1 MRIGDQELALLTFI
15 AERGSATVGEVAEEF
30 GGPRN
35 LARSTVLTMMERL
48 RQKRRLTR
56 KRVDGVFRYSSPNS
70 RKDVLNEVVTDFVEK
85 TLGGSLSPFVAYLT
99 RIDRRLRRRTR
110 RTGTR
115 RREPAEA
122 EEGVMTAMD
131 VMDGIPHLLWTTSWQ
146 AGVMAGAIWLACRQ
160 WPRMPAN
167 LRVMLW
173 WLVSLKFVIGLV
185 WTQPIPLPVLPAS
198 LASASD
204 SITSATEV
212 SFARKYQFDR
222 K

>member
-15 AERGSATVGEVAEEF
+15 AERGSATVGEVAEQF

-99 RIDRRLRRRTR
+99 RSTDVSDEEL
-110 RTGTR
+110 
-115 RREPAEA
+115 AEL
-122 EEGVMTAMD
+122 E
-131 VMDGIPHLLWTTSWQ
+131 
-146 AGVMAGAIWLACRQ
+146 
-160 WPRMPAN
+160 
-167 LRVMLW
+167 RV
-173 WLVSLKFVIGLV
+173 V
-185 WTQPIPLPVLPAS
+185 AS
-198 LASASD
+198 LQKQ
-204 SITSATEV
+204 
-212 SFARKYQFDR
+212 RKES
-222 K
+222 